1 MLFISTG
8 IFYGKQ
14 PTTKQATNNHDR
26 KYEGPAL
33 ITLPTYDEK
42 TDGRAFVILFTH
54 MADTY
59 KWSEGDT
66 VHSET

>member
-1 MLFISTG
+1 ME
-8 IFYGKQ
+8 YGTALK

-59 KWSEGDT
+59 KWSAQQRLDRLTVSEG
-66 VHSET
+66 